1 MKGNTL
7 FTIGKVTG
15 VHGLKGNLKVWSY
28 AESSDTFSS
37 GMTVLL
43 RAEDKCEKQFTILEA
58 SAYKKGIMLSL
69 EGINNRNLAE
79 ELIGKEILIHRDDL
93 PKLGEDTYYWQDLI
107 GLEVIDHE
115 RGFIGRIENIFPTG
129 ANDVLVV
136 KHNDQEVLVPVHKHF
151 IESIDID
158 AGTVKTILP
167 EDY

>member
-28 AESSDTFSS
+28 AESIDTFNPGTNVFLKSK
-37 GMTVLL
+37 
-43 RAEDKCEKQFTILEA
+43 DQFEKQYKILTA
-58 SAYKKGIMLSL
+58 SAYKKGVMLSL
-69 EGINNRNLAE
+69 EGIDSRNLAQ
-79 ELIGKEILIHRDDL
+79 ELVDKEILINRNDL
-93 PKLGEDTYYWQDLI
+93 PELEEDTYYWQDLL
-107 GLEVIDHE
+107 GLDVIDKR
-115 RGFIGRIENIFPTG
+115 RGFIGKIEHIFPTG

-136 KHNDQEVLVPVHKHF
+136 KQNDQEVLIPIHKSF

-158 AGTVKTILP
+158 AQTVKTILP